1 MIKVLSIGDVHGF
14 DTWKNFGDIQN
25 LLDNPKSKV
34 YDFDY
39 YVFVGDYVD
48 SFTKTNMEILHNLKD
63 IIKFK
68 KNHKDRVILLWGN
81 HDIQYLTSFSEH
93 GCSGFRS
100 EAYFDLHE
108 LFRKN
113 RKLFQLA
120 FQIDNYIWTH
130 AGIHRG
136 WYEYQFPYKSKNIA
150 DDLNAAFEENNNS
163 IFNVGYMRG
172 GRNDVGGPLWADMR
186 ETSSK
191 PLKGYHQIVGH
202 TRINELKRVIKDDNT
217 SVTYIDYIED
227 GGTEPYILE
236 IKKEE

>member
-1 MIKVLSIGDVHGF
+1 MKILSIGDVHGF
-14 DTWKNFGDIQN
+14 DTWKKFGDIQH
-25 LLDNPKSKV
+25 LIHNPKSNK

-39 YVFVGDYVD
+39 YIFVGDYVD
-48 SFTKTNMEILHNLKD
+48 SFTKTNEEIKKNLKD

-68 KNHKDRVILLWGN
+68 KKHPNKVILLWGN
-81 HDIQYLTSFSEH
+81 HDIQYLTSYREH
-93 GCSGFRS
+93 GCSGYRP

-108 LFRKN
+108 IFRKN

-136 WYEYQFPYKSKNIA
+136 WYEYEFPYKSKDIA
-150 DDLNAAFEENNNS
+150 DDLNLAFEENNKS
-163 IFNVGYMRG
+163 IFNVGYLRG
-172 GRNDVGGPLWADMR
+172 GRSNVGGPLWADKI
-186 ETSSK
+186 ETSKK

-202 TRINELKRVIKDDNT
+202 TRIKEMKKVVIDDNT

-227 GGTEPYILE
+227 GGNEPYVLE
-236 IKKEE
+236 IKKEN

>member
-1 MIKVLSIGDVHGF
+1 MIEILSIGDVHGF
-14 DTWKNFGDIQN
+14 DTWKKFGDIQN
-25 LLDNPKSKV
+25 LLDNPKLKV
-34 YDFDY
+34 YDYDY

-48 SFTKTNMEILHNLKD
+48 SFTKTNMEILDNLKE
-63 IIKFK
+63 IIKLK

-81 HDIQYLTSFSEH
+81 HDIQYLTSYREH
-93 GCSGFRS
+93 GCSGYRP

-113 RKLFQLA
+113 RNLFQLA

-136 WYEYQFPYKSKNIA
+136 WYEYEFPYKSKNIA
-150 DDLNAAFEENNNS
+150 DDLNKAFEENNKS

-172 GRNDVGGPLWADMR
+172 GRNDVGGPLWADMQ
-186 ETSSK
+186 ETSKK

-227 GGTEPYILE
+227 GGLEPYILE
-236 IKKEE
+236 IKKEK